1 MKISLEFDDDNA
13 VWELM
18 DGLFLRMM
26 QTNLRSDL
34 EFIETGKAGGHHEDD
49 IAAAEENVRCYRHLI
64 KQFIVPS
71 QGEDYA
77 A

>member
-26 QTNLRSDL
+26 QTNLKSDL
-34 EFIETGKAGGHHEDD
+34 EFISAGGHHEDD
-49 IAAAEENVRCYRHLI
+49 IVAAEENVRCYRHLI

-71 QGEDYA
+71 QGE
-77 A
+77 